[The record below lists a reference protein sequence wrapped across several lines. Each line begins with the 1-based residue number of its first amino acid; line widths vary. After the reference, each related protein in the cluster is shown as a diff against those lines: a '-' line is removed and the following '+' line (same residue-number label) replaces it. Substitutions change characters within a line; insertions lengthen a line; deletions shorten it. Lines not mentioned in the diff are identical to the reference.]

1 MNYSQFLLVF
11 TCMYWES
18 NRFSDVWP
26 RYHFTCVFIIGN
38 N

>member
-18 NRFSDVWP
+18 NLDLVTYGPGITLPVCLS
-26 RYHFTCVFIIGN
+26 
-38 N
+38 